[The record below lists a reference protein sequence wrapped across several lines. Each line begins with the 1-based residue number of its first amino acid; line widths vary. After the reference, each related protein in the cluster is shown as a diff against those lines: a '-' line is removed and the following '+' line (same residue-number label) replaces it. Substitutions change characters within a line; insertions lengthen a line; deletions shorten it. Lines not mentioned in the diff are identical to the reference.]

1 MILGVDM
8 MTLQDIRNN
17 KEILNMIDWGMTPE
31 EAVTLYLE
39 WGNNW
44 SHGNM
49 VKSKNDMSHYFVINT
64 WERPTK
70 VYLIRRNS
78 DEAVEMAAFP
88 LPTDLEKGFLESV
101 GNNKGVY
108 ALNDEVKSWLKKAL
122 GTDLQ

>member
-1 MILGVDM
+1 ML
-8 MTLQDIRNN
+8 TLEDIRKD

-49 VKSKNDMSHYFVINT
+49 VKSKNDMSLYFVINT
-64 WERPTK
+64 WESPAK

-78 DEAVEMAAFP
+78 DEAEELAEFKMP
-88 LPTDLEKGFLESV
+88 KELERKYISENGRH
-101 GNNKGVY
+101 KGVY
-108 ALNDEVKSWLKKAL
+108 AVSGDVKRWLQEELN
-122 GTDLQ
+122 TD